1 MSFLQSSG
9 SLNVS
14 NDSAVFQMMST
25 LQFPLDKIIDDRVRQ
40 VWYVVLKCAMYEL
53 FGAFGLVTNVL
64 TLAVLWDMGCHDS
77 SGTTLI
83 SLTLSDLV
91 NMLVLL
97 WMGVCYNPFFTYS
110 GVSFDTQSVVYLS
123 GGWLKI
129 YISRVTSWI
138 TAFLSVERCLCIAMP
153 FRVKHALTKSRSAYV
168 NAGIFIVI
176 FCMLPPIYAT
186 TWLSWQWFPDRNRTL
201 LGLDFSSQR
210 DDVYPTVASVN
221 VVLSYVSFFI
231 ILACTVALVV
241 TLKRQAEWRT
251 STSSGLILSFAKER
265 RVNKMIVLITV
276 LFIVCYFP
284 GTVVLLV
291 MVFIPEFNK
300 GMFYNNL
307 FTVVWA
313 FIHIIEAWNS
323 SFNIF
328 VYYRMSSKFRAVLN
342 SKFSLVRKYIEISTM
357 VISPDIKYDV
367 TTYVNTT
374 VAHVTAAPALTKTP
388 APNKILNDDMA
399 YIFFVV
405 VKCAMYE
412 VTSVFGIVTNA
423 LCLVVYRKMGCE
435 ETVNVTLIG
444 LTISDLASLVVL
456 FWMGICFNPLFTY
469 SGVHFDT
476 QSVVYM
482 SGGWV
487 KLYLT
492 RVSSCITAFVTLE
505 RCLCI
510 IIPLK
515 IKQVMTPKRAVV
527 FIILSFFFMGMTLP
541 PVYYTTR
548 LEWLWYPARNKTLLG
563 LAFTPEREEI
573 YNSVIAINLV
583 LTFIAFVVIIGGT
596 LMLVFN
602 LEKKTEWRRQSVS
615 AQKHSTMSMKDK
627 KISKMITFIA
637 ALFVASFF
645 PGTVLFVVMMII
657 PEFNRGKLYNNLF
670 TTTFA
675 FSHILEGVNASVN
688 IFIYFKMSSK
698 FRQVFDQTFR
708 FWKVKPEKE
717 PM

>member
-1 MSFLQSSG
+1 MEQMVRRGGKEVGGGMEFTTIPPVAKPRYEVQTGKRPHIDDGESLISLRPIVTLGPCHRPAALKPFVPNGNLKKGESKSSG
-9 SLNVS
+9 SLNVN

-53 FGAFGLVTNVL
+53 FGAFGLATNVL

-153 FRVKHALTKSRSAYV
+153 LRVKHALTKSRSAYV

-201 LGLDFSSQR
+201 LGLDFSSRR
-210 DDVYPTVASVN
+210 DDVYAAVASVN
-221 VVLSYVSFFI
+221 VVLSYASFFI

-241 TLKRQAEWRT
+241 TLKKQAEWRT
-251 STSSGLILSFAKER
+251 STSSGLVSSFAKER

-313 FIHIIEAWNS
+313 FIHILEAWNS

-342 SKFSLVRKYIEISTM
+342 SKFSLVRKYLC
-357 VISPDIKYDV
+357 
-367 TTYVNTT
+367 N
-374 VAHVTAAPALTKTP
+374 
-388 APNKILNDDMA
+388 NDLKKSYHDGVESA
-399 YIFFVV
+399 IF
-405 VKCAMYE
+405 
-412 VTSVFGIVTNA
+412 
-423 LCLVVYRKMGCE
+423 
-435 ETVNVTLIG
+435 
-444 LTISDLASLVVL
+444 
-456 FWMGICFNPLFTY
+456 
-469 SGVHFDT
+469 
-476 QSVVYM
+476 
-482 SGGWV
+482 
-487 KLYLT
+487 
-492 RVSSCITAFVTLE
+492 
-505 RCLCI
+505 
-510 IIPLK
+510 
-515 IKQVMTPKRAVV
+515 
-527 FIILSFFFMGMTLP
+527 
-541 PVYYTTR
+541 
-548 LEWLWYPARNKTLLG
+548 
-563 LAFTPEREEI
+563 
-573 YNSVIAINLV
+573 
-583 LTFIAFVVIIGGT
+583 
-596 LMLVFN
+596 
-602 LEKKTEWRRQSVS
+602 
-615 AQKHSTMSMKDK
+615 
-627 KISKMITFIA
+627 
-637 ALFVASFF
+637 
-645 PGTVLFVVMMII
+645 
-657 PEFNRGKLYNNLF
+657 
-670 TTTFA
+670 
-675 FSHILEGVNASVN
+675 
-688 IFIYFKMSSK
+688 
-698 FRQVFDQTFR
+698 
-708 FWKVKPEKE
+708 
-717 PM
+717 